1 MSRSSSID
9 IRYHSYGITSCEVLK
24 MLLSYGWNLDD
35 YGEITFLPMDD
46 DDRFDWMS
54 LPYTMDNQRHVLQL
68 LEAKERA
75 QELLGITLQWENS
88 RIGGT
93 VLFYSDQSFSFM
105 ATVNRRKLP
114 MFEFTDVNWYLHKL
128 LAPLLENNVVVELIQ
143 WSEHV

>member
-9 IRYHSYGITSCEVLK
+9 IRYYSSVATSCEVLK
-24 MLLSYGWNLDD
+24 LLLRYGWNLDD
-35 YGEITFLPMDD
+35 YGEITFLPMGD

-93 VLFYSDQSFSFM
+93 VLFYPDQSFSFM
-105 ATVNRRKLP
+105 ATINRRTLP
-114 MFEFTDVNWYLHKL
+114 MLEVTDVNWYLHKL
-128 LAPLLENNVVVELIQ
+128 LAPLLENNVGVELIQ